1 MTELKEKLKEVL
13 FSVLPITAI
22 VLILHFT
29 ITPLSSNL
37 IYPFLI
43 GSLMV
48 IIGLTFFLIGIDQ
61 GIEEIGRGIGNTIA
75 KSNNYA
81 IAITAS
87 LVLGFFISYAEPDLH
102 ILAKQVDG
110 ITSGSFNNLL
120 MVTVVS
126 VGIGIMMTVGML
138 RSLKNIKIKYIFT
151 ISYLLIL
158 ILSFFSNYNFIAI
171 AFDASGATTGA
182 ITVPFML
189 ALASGISSMKKDSK
203 VNENTSFGVIGISS
217 TGAILGIIIA
227 GIFFRNDAIKG
238 SLPKTVVKSRDLAS
252 LFGDNLIH
260 IAYETILTLLPIIL
274 TYAILQIF
282 FLKQKK
288 NRVIGVISGIVMTF
302 IGLVIFLVGI
312 NGGFMEV
319 GLQLG
324 IKLSSLDSKIP
335 IIIIS
340 LLLGIT
346 TVLAE
351 PAVHVLTH
359 QVEDVT
365 GGSVRREWVLI
376 FLSSAVGLA
385 ILLSSIRIMV
395 EEIELWMYLIPGFGL
410 AIVLSYF
417 VPELF
422 TGMAIDAGGVASGPM
437 TATFSLAFI
446 QGISAGTQ
454 NADLI
459 KDGFGMIA
467 IVAMV
472 PIISIEILGALYQLS
487 VKKSSNNSNSI
498 KQ

>member
-1 MTELKEKLKEVL
+1 M
-13 FSVLPITAI
+13 
-22 VLILHFT
+22 
-29 ITPLSSNL
+29 
-37 IYPFLI
+37 
-43 GSLMV
+43 
-48 IIGLTFFLIGIDQ
+48 
-61 GIEEIGRGIGNTIA
+61 
-75 KSNNYA
+75 
-81 IAITAS
+81 
-87 LVLGFFISYAEPDLH
+87 
-102 ILAKQVDG
+102 
-110 ITSGSFNNLL
+110 
-120 MVTVVS
+120 
-126 VGIGIMMTVGML
+126 
-138 RSLKNIKIKYIFT
+138 
-151 ISYLLIL
+151 
-158 ILSFFSNYNFIAI
+158 
-171 AFDASGATTGA
+171 
-182 ITVPFML
+182 
-189 ALASGISSMKKDSK
+189 
-203 VNENTSFGVIGISS
+203 
-217 TGAILGIIIA
+217 
-227 GIFFRNDAIKG
+227 
-238 SLPKTVVKSRDLAS
+238 VKSRDIAS

-288 NRVIGVISGIVMTF
+288 NRVIGIISGIVITF

-319 GLQLG
+319 GIELG

-395 EEIELWMYLIPGFGL
+395 EEIELWMYLIPGFGI

-446 QGISAGTQ
+446 QGISAGIP

-487 VKKSSNNSNSI
+487 VKKSSNNRDNI